1 MDLSTYLLITY
12 GEGLLYIKT
21 YKGKASYLITVIT
34 AWHLLGLKMETA
46 KRYERLLR
54 MTQTNRGGRLEMDDS
69 LVVRQNV
76 AKSLQPQNL
85 ALCTFSQSSVE
96 GRMRRCSYCEQDK
109 LLTYKRNTEA
119 CSHNIF
125 CCGRAINTTYYD
137 CVCV

>member
-54 MTQTNRGGRLEMDDS
+54 MT
-69 LVVRQNV
+69 
-76 AKSLQPQNL
+76 
-85 ALCTFSQSSVE
+85 
-96 GRMRRCSYCEQDK
+96 
-109 LLTYKRNTEA
+109 
-119 CSHNIF
+119 
-125 CCGRAINTTYYD
+125 
-137 CVCV
+137 